1 MGRNGLGTTRL
12 GGSTLPGPFIVYP
25 AVLNAMKI
33 PLVFPLL
40 AVVLL
45 SGRTAQAQADG
56 PRQLGG
62 APTMPAAPRPRA
74 VPAPRQLNSTPVAPP
89 DSTRRLTVT
98 APLAAP
104 MPSPAPAPV
113 APVYAPTPAG
123 QLPGSNSRP
132 ARFQVGLKNGLV
144 YSANDVETKSPLF
157 GRSYLLLDGQ
167 RRFEL
172 AEVGFFE
179 DETGHY
185 VRTTLPNSSREA
197 TLRREKTGRI
207 SLYSITTTQYS
218 SPGGFGY
225 PSYGYGGYGSYGM
238 GGFGSPY
245 GGYRTIKTEYFS
257 KDNGPIQNLNSRTL
271 LLATNDNA
279 GAQQLLFES
288 RRYQQLTTASYLVG
302 GGLLVAGL
310 LQTLSPNRAGVSPL
324 TYLALPV
331 LLVPIVLQSKQASN
345 QRQAIALYNAGQ

>member
-1 MGRNGLGTTRL
+1 
-12 GGSTLPGPFIVYP
+12 
-25 AVLNAMKI
+25 MKI
-33 PLVFPLL
+33 PFVFPLL
-40 AVVLL
+40 ALALL
-45 SGRTAQAQADG
+45 SGRPAQAQNDG

-62 APTMPAAPRPRA
+62 APALPPAPRPRP
-74 VPAPRQLNSTPVAPP
+74 VPAPRQLDSTPTAPP

-104 MPSPAPAPV
+104 MPSPAPAP
-113 APVYAPTPAG
+113 AVYAPTPAG
-123 QLPGSNSRP
+123 QLPGGNTRP
-132 ARFQVGLKNGLV
+132 QRFQVGLKNGLV

-167 RRFEL
+167 RKFEL
-172 AEVGFFE
+172 AEVGFYE

-185 VRTTLPNSSREA
+185 VRTTLPGSSREA

-225 PSYGYGGYGSYGM
+225 PSYGGYGGYGM
-238 GGFGSPY
+238 GGYGYPY

-257 KDNGPIQNLNSRTL
+257 KDNGPIQSLNSRSL
-271 LLATNDNA
+271 LLATSDNA

-288 RRYQQLTTASYLVG
+288 RRYQQFTTASYLVG

-310 LQTLSPNRAGVSPL
+310 LQTLSPSRGGVSPL

-345 QRQAIALYNAGQ
+345 QRQAIALYNATQ

>member
-1 MGRNGLGTTRL
+1 MKT
-12 GGSTLPGPFIVYP
+12 PF
-25 AVLNAMKI
+25 
-33 PLVFPLL
+33 VFPLL
-40 AVVLL
+40 ALVLL
-45 SGRTAQAQADG
+45 SSRAAQAQDEA

-62 APTMPAAPRPRA
+62 APTVPTPPRPRP
-74 VPAPRQLNSTPVAPP
+74 VPAPRQLDSTPTAPA

-98 APLAAP
+98 APLSAP
-104 MPSPAPAPV
+104 MPSPAPAP
-113 APVYAPTPAG
+113 AVYVPTPAG
-123 QLPGSNSRP
+123 QIPGSNMK
-132 ARFQVGLKNGLV
+132 AQRFQVGLKNGLV
-144 YSANDVETKSPLF
+144 YSANDVETKNPLF

-167 RRFEL
+167 RKFEL
-172 AEVGFFE
+172 AEVGFYD

-185 VRTTLPNSSREA
+185 VRTTLPGSTREA

-218 SPGGFGY
+218 SGPGGFGY
-225 PSYGYGGYGSYGM
+225 PGYGMGSYGM
-238 GGFGSPY
+238 GGYGMGSYGSPY

-257 KDNGPIQNLNSRTL
+257 KDNGPIQNLSSKNL

-310 LQTLSPNRAGVSPL
+310 LQTLSATRAGVSPL

-331 LLVPIVLQSKQASN
+331 LLVPIVLQSKQANN
-345 QRQAIALYNAGQ
+345 QRQAIAIYNAGR

>member
-1 MGRNGLGTTRL
+1 MLT
-12 GGSTLPGPFIVYP
+12 
-25 AVLNAMKI
+25 AMKT
-33 PLVFPLL
+33 PFVFPLL
-40 AVVLL
+40 ALVLL
-45 SGRTAQAQADG
+45 SSRAAQAQDEA

-62 APTMPAAPRPRA
+62 APTVPTPPRPRP
-74 VPAPRQLNSTPVAPP
+74 VPAPRQLDSTPTAPA

-98 APLAAP
+98 APLSAP
-104 MPSPAPAPV
+104 MPSPAPAP
-113 APVYAPTPAG
+113 AVYVPTPAG
-123 QLPGSNSRP
+123 QIPGSNMK
-132 ARFQVGLKNGLV
+132 AQRFQVGLKNGLV
-144 YSANDVETKSPLF
+144 YSANDVETKNPLF

-167 RRFEL
+167 RKFEL
-172 AEVGFFE
+172 AEVGFYD

-185 VRTTLPNSSREA
+185 VRTTLPGSTREA

-218 SPGGFGY
+218 SGPGGFGY
-225 PSYGYGGYGSYGM
+225 PGYGMGSYGM
-238 GGFGSPY
+238 GGYGMGSYGSPY

-257 KDNGPIQNLNSRTL
+257 KDNGPIQNLSSKNL

-310 LQTLSPNRAGVSPL
+310 LQTLSATRAGVSPL

-331 LLVPIVLQSKQASN
+331 LLVPIVLQSKQANN
-345 QRQAIALYNAGQ
+345 QRQAIAIYNAGR